1 MGLRS
6 RAALAAA
13 AGGVAWAARDWW
25 WRQRE
30 QGLDGQ
36 VALVTGGSRGLGLLL
51 ARELVREGC
60 RVAICARDGEELE
73 RAADLLGHE
82 GQRPLTVVCDV
93 GDAGQVREMVDRVES
108 DLGRLD
114 VLVNNAGLGSG
125 RPFTESSD
133 ADFTQQ
139 IELNL
144 AGAVRCIQAAL
155 PHLVDSGGNVVSVG
169 SVNGI
174 AAFGDVVYSMAK
186 AGLHNLVLNLTRDY
200 GPRGVRFNVVAPGT
214 IRTRVWDGREDMLR
228 QLADTVYPLRR
239 VGEPE
244 DVAAAVAFLA
254 SDDAGWISGVVLPV
268 DGGVLAGPI
277 PSL

>member
-1 MGLRS
+1 MRFDGKVCFVT
-6 RAALAAA
+6 
-13 AGGVAWAARDWW
+13 GAARGIGRAIATRLANEGARLVLADVDLEAAEAVAH
-25 WRQRE
+25 Q
-30 QGLDGQ
+30 LDG
-36 VALVTGGSRGLGLLL
+36 
-51 ARELVREGC
+51 
-60 RVAICARDGEELE
+60 
-73 RAADLLGHE
+73 
-82 GQRPLTVVCDV
+82 
-93 GDAGQVREMVDRVES
+93 GDAIPVRCDITDRASVES
-108 DLGRLD
+108 AIGQAAKAFGRLD

-125 RPFTESSD
+125 QPFAESSD

-139 IELNL
+139 VELNL
-144 AGAVRCIQAAL
+144 AGAVRCIQTAL
-155 PHLVDSGGNVVSVG
+155 PYLIDSGGNVVSIG

-186 AGLHNLVLNLTRDY
+186 AGLHNLVLNLTREY

-214 IRTRVWDGREDMLR
+214 IRTRVWDGRDEVLR

-277 PSL
+277 VGL

>member
-1 MGLRS
+1 VRLDGKVAFVTGAAHGIG
-6 RAALAAA
+6 RAIAGRLASEGARLVLADIDLEAAEAAAHQLDGPEALAVRCDITDRASVEAA
-13 AGGVAWAARDWW
+13 IGEAI
-25 WRQRE
+25 QE
-30 QGLDGQ
+30 YGQ
-36 VALVTGGSRGLGLLL
+36 
-51 ARELVREGC
+51 
-60 RVAICARDGEELE
+60 
-73 RAADLLGHE
+73 
-82 GQRPLTVVCDV
+82 
-93 GDAGQVREMVDRVES
+93 
-108 DLGRLD
+108 LD

-125 RPFTESSD
+125 QPFAESSD

-139 IELNL
+139 LELNL

-174 AAFGDVVYSMAK
+174 AAFGDVAYSMAK
-186 AGLHNLVLNLTRDY
+186 AGLHNLALNLTKEY

-214 IRTRVWDGREDMLR
+214 IRTRVWDGREDILQR
-228 QLADTVYPLRR
+228 LAETVYPLRR

-277 PSL
+277 ARL